1 MILVETDVERELLTV
16 TYCGHVVPEEFG
28 PALKLIE
35 EGLGKLQPGFR
46 LLTDL
51 GGLEA
56 MDYACAPLIDR
67 AMDQIN
73 SRGVTVVVR
82 IVADPR
88 KDIGFGVMSLFHYGP
103 QVNVVTCET
112 VEEAGRVLGE

>member
-1 MILVETDVERELLTV
+1 MILVETDVERALMTV

-28 PALKLIE
+28 PALKLIGD
-35 EGLGKLQPGFR
+35 GLGKLQPGFR

-82 IVADPR
+82 IVPDPK
-88 KDIGFGVMSLFHYGP
+88 KDIGFGVMSLFHYGKD
-103 QVNVVTCET
+103 VSVVTVESM
-112 VEEAGRVLGE
+112 EEAERALGE

>member
-1 MILVETDVERELLTV
+1 MIIVETDIERELLTV
-16 TYCGHVVPEEFG
+16 TYCGHVVAEEFG
-28 PALKLIE
+28 PALGEIE

-56 MDYACAPLIDR
+56 MDFACAPLIDR

-73 SRGVTVVVR
+73 SKGVTIVVR
-82 IVADPR
+82 IVPDPK
-88 KDIGFGVMSLFHYGP
+88 KDIGFGVMSLFHYGKD
-103 QVNVVTCET
+103 VGIVT
-112 VEEAGRVLGE
+112 VESTEEAQRALG